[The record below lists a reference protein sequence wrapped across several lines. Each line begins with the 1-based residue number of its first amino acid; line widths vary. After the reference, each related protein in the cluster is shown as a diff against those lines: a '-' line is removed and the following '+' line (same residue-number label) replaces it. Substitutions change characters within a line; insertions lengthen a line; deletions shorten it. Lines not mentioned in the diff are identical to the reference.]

1 MLAPLYHLRRA
12 LISAGLLI
20 MLTISSLYQALVT
33 DLPDTGDLPTC
44 AMPTKTE
51 GYDCQNPPHASAS
64 LSLDEIPVYLRQ
76 AAVAVKDA
84 TFYDNSNAGPN
95 FRNGQV
101 GEIVSGG
108 SPLTQQVARL
118 ILPSHDGRG
127 GLTLA
132 HRLREAL
139 LARRLARTWARDAI
153 LETYLNHAC
162 YGKTAYGVEAAA
174 GVYFGVHARDLN
186 LAQCALLAGLPQA
199 PVDFDPL
206 INPETAKARQKAV
219 LQAMVDQGYISQFE
233 ADLAYAEPLRFA
245 EHLDLSSP

>member
-1 MLAPLYHLRRA
+1 
-12 LISAGLLI
+12 

-51 GYDCQNPPHASAS
+51 VHDYQDRPHASAC

-76 AAVAVKDA
+76 AAVTVEDA
-84 TFYDNSNAGPN
+84 TFYDNSNVEPETVLRTA
-95 FRNGQV
+95 FQNGQA
-101 GEIVSGG
+101 GEIASGG
-108 SPLTQQVARL
+108 STLTQQVARL
-118 ILPSHDGRG
+118 ILLLHDERG
-127 GLTLA
+127 GHTLA

-153 LETYLNHAC
+153 LETYLNHAH

-199 PVDFDPL
+199 PLAYDPL
-206 INPETAKARQKAV
+206 INPEAAKAGQKAV
-219 LQAMVDQGYISQFE
+219 LQAMVHHGYISQFE
-233 ADLAYAEPLRFA
+233 ADLAHTEPLHFA
-245 EHLDLSSP
+245 GHLDLSSP